1 MENQE
6 IVALRQQMQK
16 LQALMALQQNESL
29 QSQSANTSMIGQ
41 NEYQSPPAKQT
52 IDEHQEKESVSSE
65 TSERE
70 VGVKRTLSEASEG
83 STDASTDSS
92 SSNSKK
98 SKDFQQTFPRVN
110 LLHERLS
117 PKEFLIRLETNLPRD
132 VMDSQLK
139 TTFSQLQTFREN
151 FIIPLSTQVPESKQI
166 DLNDDYTSLI
176 NMIEFKDMFK
186 SVFIDG
192 CNVPRI
198 GRKKD
203 APVIPDTNE
212 RAAYRNFISNC
223 WFLLGNNRKIKQ
235 H

>member
-6 IVALRQQMQK
+6 IVALRQQMEE
-16 LQALMALQQNESL
+16 LQALLALQQN

-176 NMIEFKDMFK
+176 NMIEFKDMFR

>member
-6 IVALRQQMQK
+6 IVALRQQMEE
-16 LQALMALQQNESL
+16 LQALLALQQN

-52 IDEHQEKESVSSE
+52 IDEQQEKESVSSE

-70 VGVKRTLSEASEG
+70 VGVKRTSSEASEG

-132 VMDSQLK
+132 VMVSQLK

-176 NMIEFKDMFK
+176 NMIEFKDMFR

-203 APVIPDTNE
+203 APFIPDTNE

>member
-6 IVALRQQMQK
+6 IVALRQQMEE
-16 LQALMALQQNESL
+16 LQALLALQQN

-52 IDEHQEKESVSSE
+52 IDEQQEKASISSE
-65 TSERE
+65 ISEQE
-70 VGVKRTLSEASEG
+70 AGVKRTLSEASEG

-176 NMIEFKDMFK
+176 NMIEFKDMFR

>member
-6 IVALRQQMQK
+6 IVALRQQMEE
-16 LQALMALQQNESL
+16 LQALLALQQN

-98 SKDFQQTFPRVN
+98 VPSFP
-110 LLHERLS
+110 
-117 PKEFLIRLETNLPRD
+117 
-132 VMDSQLK
+132 
-139 TTFSQLQTFREN
+139 
-151 FIIPLSTQVPESKQI
+151 
-166 DLNDDYTSLI
+166 TS
-176 NMIEFKDMFK
+176 
-186 SVFIDG
+186 
-192 CNVPRI
+192 
-198 GRKKD
+198 
-203 APVIPDTNE
+203 
-212 RAAYRNFISNC
+212 
-223 WFLLGNNRKIKQ
+223 
-235 H
+235 

>member
-6 IVALRQQMQK
+6 IVALRQQMEE
-16 LQALMALQQNESL
+16 LQALLALQQN

-98 SKDFQQTFPRVN
+98 SKDFQQTFPR
-110 LLHERLS
+110 LS

-176 NMIEFKDMFK
+176 NMIEFKDMFR

>member
-6 IVALRQQMQK
+6 IVALRQQMEE
-16 LQALMALQQNESL
+16 LQALLALQQN

-52 IDEHQEKESVSSE
+52 IDEQQEKESISSE
-65 TSERE
+65 TSEQE
-70 VGVKRTLSEASEG
+70 AGVKRTLSEASEG

-176 NMIEFKDMFK
+176 NMIEFKDMFR